1 MEASQLLSK
10 RRVPRAAAAFLLA
23 LKEADSEAFT
33 SEVGSKVTVSEPAN
47 TQPWF
52 SGALCI
58 QGVER

>member
-47 TQPWF
+47 T
-52 SGALCI
+52 
-58 QGVER
+58 